1 MVSHFSRTYLALGS
15 TAQPIPEY
23 SWNLGL
29 CREALEDHETK
40 KDLMVEFKV
49 KVAMGDST
57 ASLIDTD
64 FSERENHRILRCIC
78 LLGIIAILLPMDFK
92 DDQLPGSPLHAFWS
106 ELPPWEN
113 TCVREF
119 ADIST
124 IFNKNRASKR
134 TKFGIPSGPRPW
146 IQTEP
151 CGRLPYVEMFR
162 IRRST
167 TLHPSIDYRDDDG
180 PVSLWFLQL
189 LAKKGIITDSIL
201 RRRFMFDPAALR
213 PPQGFH
219 LFKSCLPIL
228 DQWRLEKLS
237 QGTMRSFR
245 DMALHVWTGE
255 HILGSD

>member
-1 MVSHFSRTYLALGS
+1 MVSNFSRTYLALGS
-15 TAQPIPEY
+15 TAEPISKY
-23 SWNLGL
+23 SWDLAL
-29 CREALEDHETK
+29 CKTALKDHKTRK
-40 KDLMVEFKV
+40 LLMLELKV
-49 KVAMGDST
+49 KVAMDDST
-57 ASLIDTD
+57 ASLIATD

-78 LLGIIAILLPMDFK
+78 LLEVLAFLLPMDFK
-92 DDQLPGSPLHAFWS
+92 DDHLPGSPLHSFWE

-119 ADIST
+119 AATSS

-151 CGRLPYVEMFR
+151 CGRLSYVEIFR
-162 IRRST
+162 IRHSAP
-167 TLHPSIDYRDDDG
+167 LYPNIEYRDDDG

-189 LAKKGIITDSIL
+189 LAEKGIITDAGQ
-201 RRRFMFDPAALR
+201 RRRFGFDPDALQ
-213 PPQGFH
+213 PPRGFH
-219 LFKSCLPIL
+219 LFKSFLPIF
-228 DQWRLEKLS
+228 DQWRLKKFS

-255 HILGSD
+255 YKLGSD